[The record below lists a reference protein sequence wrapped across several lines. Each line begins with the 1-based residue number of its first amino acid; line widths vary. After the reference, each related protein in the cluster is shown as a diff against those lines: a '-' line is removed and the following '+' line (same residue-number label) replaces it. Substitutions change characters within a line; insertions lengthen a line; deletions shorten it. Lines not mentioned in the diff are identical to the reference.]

1 MIMCYQY
8 LNWFKYT
15 VMKNISHA
23 DALSFLHYWEEF
35 FADVLCGAVG
45 KFIFWQGRL
54 LKHHFLSSVL
64 RY

>member
-23 DALSFLHYWEEF
+23 DALSFLHYWEEL
-35 FADVLCGAVG
+35 FANVLCGAVG
-45 KFIFWQGRL
+45 KFIFW
-54 LKHHFLSSVL
+54 
-64 RY
+64 